1 MKIDYSCPQ
10 CGAPIVLNEADRL
23 LTCPYCRVRHYLVPE
38 DFFRYYLPPDPRL
51 ADADRILFVPYGRWR
66 GMYFHLLWPA
76 MESKVIDYN
85 FLAIKETCFPS
96 SLGLRPQTLHL
107 RPALFNRGEESLTP
121 DQDLFDFHRLP
132 TLTGSCSK
140 SPYPTPTIEANA
152 YIGEVKSIIY
162 APFYRQLPHWIDA
175 ILNQPIPTGEKE
187 SPHPEL
193 HRDASYAW
201 KVSFLPVLCPDCGW
215 DLEAENESCI
225 LFCPQCDSAWEPA
238 GKGFKKI
245 GYEVIGA
252 PGNPEDYY
260 GLPFWRFTPLPG
272 SEVYEILTEGRRPK
286 KSSSSPGGEP
296 GSPRSTFWLPAFKI
310 SPRLFFLLGKRM
322 TQAQVPGP
330 TRDSPRLP
338 ASFPPVTLPAEGAR
352 EGLSMIES
360 ALTSNPESLPELTP
374 ESLAE
379 GCRADL
385 LFIPFLWTPL
395 ELVQPQ
401 VKLGVSRSALNLAK
415 YI

>member
-10 CGAPIVLNEADRL
+10 CGAPIVLNETDRL

-38 DFFRYYLPPDPRL
+38 DIFRYYLPPDPRL
-51 ADADRILFVPYGRWR
+51 AEADRLLFVPYGRFR
-66 GMYFHLLWPA
+66 GMYFHLLWPDI
-76 MESKVIDYN
+76 ESKVIDYN
-85 FLAIKETCFPS
+85 FLAIKEACFPG
-96 SLGLRPQTLHL
+96 SLGLRPQILHL
-107 RPALFNRGEESLTP
+107 RPALFHRGEESLTP
-121 DQDLFDFHRLP
+121 DQDLFDFQRHR
-132 TLTGSCSK
+132 TLTGSGSK
-140 SPYPTPTIEANA
+140 SPYSRPTIEDDA
-152 YIGEVKSIIY
+152 YIGEVKSIVY

-175 ILNQPIPTGEKE
+175 ISNQPIPTSEEGP
-187 SPHPEL
+187 PHPEL
-193 HRDASYAW
+193 HRDASYSW

-245 GYEVIGA
+245 GYEVIGV

-272 SEVYEILTEGRRPK
+272 SRVYEILAEGRGPK
-286 KSSSSPGGEP
+286 KRGSGRGGEP
-296 GSPRSTFWLPAFKI
+296 GSPRSAFWLPAFKI
-310 SPRLFFLLGKRM
+310 SPRLFLLLGKRM
-322 TQAQVPGP
+322 TQAQAPGP
-330 TRDSPRLP
+330 TRESPGLP
-338 ASFPPVTLPAEGAR
+338 ASFHPVTLPAEGAR
-352 EGLSMIES
+352 EGLSLIES
-360 ALTSNPESLPELTP
+360 GLTTNPESLPDLTP

-385 LFIPFLWTPL
+385 IFIPFLWTPL